1 MPDLIGGQ
9 VQASFPPI
17 VQSIEYIK
25 AGKLRALALT
35 SATRSDLLPGVPAA
49 AEFVPGYEATVWD
62 ALGAPAR
69 TPMEI
74 VGELNKAIN
83 AVLSDPAMKER
94 FAGLGAEPMPMT
106 PAALGQYIAGETGK
120 WAKVVKTAHIKVE

>member
-1 MPDLIGGQ
+1 M
-9 VQASFPPI
+9 
-17 VQSIEYIK
+17 
-25 AGKLRALALT
+25 
-35 SATRSDLLPGVPAA
+35 
-49 AEFVPGYEATVWD
+49 PGYEATVWD
-62 ALGAPAR
+62 ALGAPAK
-69 TPMEI
+69 TPME
-74 VGELNKAIN
+74 VVAELNKAIS

>member
-1 MPDLIGGQ
+1 M
-9 VQASFPPI
+9 
-17 VQSIEYIK
+17 
-25 AGKLRALALT
+25 RALALT

-62 ALGAPAR
+62 ALGAPAK
-69 TPMEI
+69 TPIEI

-83 AVLSDPAMKER
+83 AVLSDPATKER

-106 PAALGQYIAGETGK
+106 PAALGQYIAGETEK